1 MLLRMLDF
9 LEFQD
14 VYSVCC
20 FDSFL
25 LVASVVYLID
35 MLLACVVDKILKGK
49 NKITKSF
56 DS

>member
-35 MLLACVVDKILKGK
+35 MLLACVVEKILKSQ